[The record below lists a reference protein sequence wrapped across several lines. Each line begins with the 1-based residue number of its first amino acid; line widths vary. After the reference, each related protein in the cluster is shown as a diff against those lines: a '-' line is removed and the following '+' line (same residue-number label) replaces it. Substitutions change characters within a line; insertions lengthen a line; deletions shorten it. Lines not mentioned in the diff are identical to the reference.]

1 MERITIYVRTKKTEG
16 MIKLRFRVRDGKK
29 IDLYHP
35 SEIKADIKHLE
46 KFTDEGNVK
55 PRVSVYNEGLYDAIQ
70 EEIKAISQAYNSMVK
85 DGVQLTSEE
94 LNRRI
99 DDILHP
105 HKQDDPAETIIKRF
119 ERFTEEQY
127 RDDVISMGRIKHYD
141 VLCRILNRFLIIWG
155 KSSMSA
161 SAFDVQTLRDFR
173 EFLQDEY
180 KYVDSHKRLYKTCK
194 ANTIPVERRSN
205 NTCAAKLKIL
215 KLFFEE
221 LVRLGEITRSPFD
234 MINKKSRQKMLQS
247 KYDVPICMT
256 LEEFY
261 TMMHTDVP
269 DYLQEAK
276 DAFIVHCAL
285 GCRISDYKR
294 LSMDNLSVKDGIPY
308 VHYLPQKTSHQQ
320 SDNEEIKS
328 PIPLFALDI
337 IKRYRFRFSIINY
350 ASGHLGYNEKIKR
363 IMEFAGIARP
373 CAVYNEET
381 GDNEYKPLYELGSS
395 KLARKTYVDRMAKA
409 DINIYQSGLHREGS
423 DAAKRYV
430 GDLTIKER
438 FDILCRAFD
447 CKPYRV
453 DNDLNIIE
461 EPQQDTDLIRMVE
474 AMSQDE
480 KARLLA
486 LLSAK

>member
-1 MERITIYVRTKKTEG
+1 MERITIFKRTKKSEG
-16 MIKLRFRVRDGKK
+16 MIKLRFRIREGKS

-35 SEIKADIKHLE
+35 SDIKADIKHLA
-46 KFTDEGNVK
+46 KFTDEGDIK
-55 PRVSVYNEGLYDAIQ
+55 PKVSVYNESLYDAIQ
-70 EEIKAISQAYNSMVK
+70 NEIKAISQAYNSMVK
-85 DGVQLTSEE
+85 DGVSMTSEE

-105 HKQDDPAETIIKRF
+105 HKQDRPTETIIKRF
-119 ERFTEEQY
+119 ERFTEDQY
-127 RDDVISMGRIKHYD
+127 RDEVISANRIRHYD
-141 VLCRILNRFLIIWG
+141 VFCRILNRFLIIYG
-155 KSSMSA
+155 KSSISA

-173 EFLQDEY
+173 EFLHDEY
-180 KYVDSHKRLYKTCK
+180 KYVDTHKRLYETCK
-194 ANTIPVERRSN
+194 ANTIPMERRSN

-247 KYDVPICMT
+247 KYDIPICLT

-269 DYLQEAK
+269 DFLQEAK

-285 GCRISDYKR
+285 GCRIGDYKR
-294 LSMDNLSVKDGIPY
+294 LTMDNISVEDGIPY
-308 VHYLPQKTSHQQ
+308 VHYLPQKTAHQQ

-337 IKRYRFRFSIINY
+337 IKRYQFRFSIINY

-363 IMEFAGIARP
+363 IMEIAGIARP

-381 GDNEYKPLYELGSS
+381 GDNEYKPLYELASS

-430 GDLTIKER
+430 AALTIRER
-438 FDILCRAFD
+438 FEILCRAFS
-447 CKPYRV
+447 CRPYRV

-461 EPQQDTDLIRMVE
+461 EPQQDTDLMKMVE
-474 AMSQDE
+474 AMSDDD